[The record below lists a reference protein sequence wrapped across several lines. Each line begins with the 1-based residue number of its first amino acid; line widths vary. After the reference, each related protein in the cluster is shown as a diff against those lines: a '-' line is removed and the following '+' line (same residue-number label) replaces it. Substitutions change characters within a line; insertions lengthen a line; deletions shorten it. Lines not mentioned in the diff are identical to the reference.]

1 MKKWM
6 EEFWNEEEAMGTVE
20 IVLIIAVLIA
30 IALAFRKTIIDLV
43 GTMLGDVFNG
53 EKFKDVGKESING

>member
-6 EEFWNEEEAMGTVE
+6 EEFWKEEEAMGTVE

-30 IALAFRKTIIDLV
+30 IALAFRTQITTFTNGL
-43 GTMLGDVFNG
+43 MENVFNN
-53 EKFKDVGKESING
+53 DVKENLKSSPK